1 MPGRL
6 PTEREDVDSL
16 AGITSQQAQD
26 VLKAAA
32 PTADKPALE
41 QAAQAVQATA
51 QGKPFPS
58 AERQAS
64 QPTKITWIYAVNLA
78 TDPDWAQLAVSGTGL
93 VIAEDDPDAARL
105 ASLARAYGIPVAINV
120 ATKGGETPEA
130 YAGRV
135 AAANTQYKPDRLVL
149 DIETP
154 GYGYSN
160 SDPRHDPNQDG
171 WNWSTKAASLIQ
183 TQVGASG
190 VGLTVTTEPNKE
202 DFNYGVWDKAGAD
215 FWIQSYRGD
224 MSPVDPKQATGWAL
238 ASGVDPAKVTALL
251 APNQSSSG
259 LGKVAYYGMPTTGQP
274 GFPGVGPPEDVPTPP
289 GSPGGG
295 PSVGSPGSAGGE
307 MGETGSGAQ
316 GGPGGDG
323 TPDWAQVYFGTLGLP
338 PDAIKTV
345 DAIFAKYPTDPQ
357 TAILLSQQFIRTTPW
372 FANNFPGF
380 FNGLKAGLFGDENG
394 YRQYVNQVNNYSMQ
408 YFNRPVATGEIEA
421 YLTAGYDPNFVG
433 KLYDSTLIQNTQAG
447 EFQYELG
454 AFGEGGAASASELN
468 ALAGQSAGI
477 NSQIGARM
485 AQRLQQAHT
494 RMLGMFQ
501 GSLASPQLSLGNQ
514 GLNAPS
520 LAGQKPGAL
529 DIPS

>member
-78 TDPDWAQLAVSGTGL
+78 TDPDWAQLAASGTGL

-215 FWIQSYRGD
+215 FWIQSYHGD

-238 ASGVDPAKVTALL
+238 ASGVDPSKVTALL

-316 GGPGGDG
+316 GG
-323 TPDWAQVYFGTLGLP
+323 DWW
-338 PDAIKTV
+338 
-345 DAIFAKYPTDPQ
+345 
-357 TAILLSQQFIRTTPW
+357 R
-372 FANNFPGF
+372 
-380 FNGLKAGLFGDENG
+380 
-394 YRQYVNQVNNYSMQ
+394 R
-408 YFNRPVATGEIEA
+408 
-421 YLTAGYDPNFVG
+421 
-433 KLYDSTLIQNTQAG
+433 
-447 EFQYELG
+447 
-454 AFGEGGAASASELN
+454 N
-468 ALAGQSAGI
+468 A
-477 NSQIGARM
+477 
-485 AQRLQQAHT
+485 
-494 RMLGMFQ
+494 
-501 GSLASPQLSLGNQ
+501 
-514 GLNAPS
+514 
-520 LAGQKPGAL
+520 
-529 DIPS
+529 